1 MAQHSDP
8 AEAGPDPPALKVVE
22 LDPDPDEPWRDDVL
36 NRKEIADR
44 LTSIVRGQEA
54 PFIISLDG
62 RWGTGKTFLLKRW
75 AQDLRNQDPKW
86 QAIYYNA
93 WEDDFAGD
101 PLVSVTGQLSEH
113 LKKGAL
119 WAKARK
125 LGRLVAPFVQPI
137 VSTASLATT
146 GVPLP
151 NIRRPKQAPPDHLAD
166 YLEKRA
172 AKDELKEHLADLAA
186 EVREETNQPLI
197 FIIDELDR
205 CRPTFAIELL
215 ERVKHIFDVPNI
227 VFVFGINREELTK
240 SLKSVYGDIEADVYL
255 RRFFDME
262 FVLPD
267 APPLLFCRSL
277 VPKYGL
283 DVFFDDLSRQAGKS
297 HSSEL
302 SMIVDSVAVI
312 LGSLGLALRDMDYCV
327 RLLSLAARGLPESH
341 TLNPPLFALLVALKI
356 ENPALYRRFVEG
368 KARGAEII
376 DHVNARRDRAVDVLA
391 VGLDYGRPETLFWR
405 DAEVFSRI
413 EAAAYAADDPNVVRE
428 QLRSLEDGRG
438 LNQPE
443 YLSSDTGKLNSS
455 TEPDRRYL
463 QKLMSLV
470 AEWLGDE
477 ERSPERIRR
486 DIGKRIDLYTGF
498 VSR

>member
-1 MAQHSDP
+1 MAQNADP
-8 AEAGPDPPALKVVE
+8 EGQPVPSLFKVVE
-22 LDPDPDEPWRDDVL
+22 AKVNTSEPWTDDVL
-36 NRKEIADR
+36 DRKEIAER

-54 PFIISLDG
+54 PFVISLDG
-62 RWGTGKTFLLKRW
+62 RWGTGKTFLLRRW
-75 AQDLRNQDPKW
+75 AQDLRNQDPRW

-93 WEDDFAGD
+93 WEDDFASD

-267 APPLLFCRSL
+267 ADPTRFCTHLFNAYRL
-277 VPKYGL
+277 PE
-283 DVFFDDLSRQAGKS
+283 FFDQLSKS
-297 HSSEL
+297 EGTNQRFREL
-302 SMIVDSVAVI
+302 RMIEEYLPVL
-312 LGSLGLALRDMDYCV
+312 LGNMGLSLRDMDYCL
-327 RLLSLAARGLPESH
+327 RLLSLAGRD
-341 TLNPPLFALLVALKI
+341 LV
-356 ENPALYRRFVEG
+356 G
-368 KARGAEII
+368 
-376 DHVNARRDRAVDVLA
+376 RATHCT
-391 VGLDYGRPETLFWR
+391 RCCSLFW
-405 DAEVFSRI
+405 SR
-413 EAAAYAADDPNVVRE
+413 
-428 QLRSLEDGRG
+428 
-438 LNQPE
+438 
-443 YLSSDTGKLNSS
+443 
-455 TEPDRRYL
+455 
-463 QKLMSLV
+463 
-470 AEWLGDE
+470 
-477 ERSPERIRR
+477 
-486 DIGKRIDLYTGF
+486 
-498 VSR
+498 